1 MKLIHSTSFKS
12 EKRVDFIMYLILF
25 VCIKLEKEINVYLWF
40 CFSHLKN
47 SNFIKDFALL
57 GEKFAWFLNEF

>member
-12 EKRVDFIMYLILF
+12 EKRVDFIMYLVLF